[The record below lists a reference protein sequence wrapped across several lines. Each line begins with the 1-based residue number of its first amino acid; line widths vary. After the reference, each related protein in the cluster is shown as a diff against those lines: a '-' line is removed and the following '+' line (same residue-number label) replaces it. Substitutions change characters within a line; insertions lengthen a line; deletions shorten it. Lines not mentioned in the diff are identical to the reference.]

1 MVNKMRQKKNN
12 TTCSSSRYYR
22 QNRCMEKQIY
32 TNLTFSA
39 TSCITMYAK
48 GLLKLP
54 KILSL
59 NNMQFL
65 QTLAV
70 EGF

>member
-1 MVNKMRQKKNN
+1 
-12 TTCSSSRYYR
+12 
-22 QNRCMEKQIY
+22 MEKQIY